1 MLEIEKSFAT
11 RGLALIIDDV
21 WDFEELTRLHLP
33 SSGRSS
39 LMLTS
44 RAALPISAKYFSFRI
59 TGESNQAQEQA
70 ILASYVARDPAA
82 KTVPAHVQVQLWCMR
97 CYPPA
102 LVQGLCLERGF
113 VSHMLGS
120 QVSRY
125 QK

>member
-21 WDFEELTRLHLP
+21 WDLEELTRLHLP
-33 SSGRSS
+33 SSRKSR

-44 RAALPISAKYFSFRI
+44 RAALPISATYTSFRL
-59 TGESNQAQEQA
+59 TGESNLAQEQA

-82 KTVPAHVQVQLWCMR
+82 KTVPAHVQVQLQCMR

-102 LVQGLCLERGF
+102 LVQGFCLACGF
-113 VSHMLGS
+113 VSDM
-120 QVSRY
+120 
-125 QK
+125 